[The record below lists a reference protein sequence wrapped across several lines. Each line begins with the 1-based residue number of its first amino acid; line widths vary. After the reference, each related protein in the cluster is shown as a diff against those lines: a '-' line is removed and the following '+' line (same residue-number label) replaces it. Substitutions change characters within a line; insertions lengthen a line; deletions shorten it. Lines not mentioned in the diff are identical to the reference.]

1 MSFII
6 EFLPT
11 QEDPNKF
18 VYVVRHQNG
27 YPISVCDTLADA
39 TSVMQSQFEKMMQAN
54 SPKS

>member
-11 QEDPNKF
+11 KENSNKF

>member
-27 YPISVCDTLADA
+27 YPISVCDSLYDCNV
-39 TSVMQSQFEKMMQAN
+39 VMEKLFNEMRKAN